1 MHKAQESEMKPAP
14 EIVDLIRA
22 GAAFVAEL
30 KRFGYG
36 ETSELPL
43 PGTYDPF
50 LLALETAREK
60 LIDGALD
67 QDE

>member
-1 MHKAQESEMKPAP
+1 MTPAP

-36 ETSELPL
+36 ETSDLPL

-50 LLALETAREK
+50 VLALETARERLMEQESK
-60 LIDGALD
+60 
-67 QDE
+67 